1 MPADIL
7 KKILAR
13 KAEELAALA
22 ATEPLSA
29 LEKRAREPAGARLCR
44 RLAYAHGGR
53 PAGGDCRGQE
63 SQSEQRTAARKF

>member
-13 KAEELAALA
+13 KAEELAVLA

-29 LEKRAREPAGARLCR
+29 LEKRARANPPARDFEIGR
-44 RLAYAHGGR
+44 AHV
-53 PAGGDCRGQE
+53 
-63 SQSEQRTAARKF
+63 

>member
-13 KAEELAALA
+13 KAEELAVLA

-29 LEKRAREPAGARLCR
+29 LEKRARANPPARDFAEIGR
-44 RLAYAHGGR
+44 AHV
-53 PAGGDCRGQE
+53 
-63 SQSEQRTAARKF
+63 